1 VEENMAKKVLVEI
14 AIDEGRWDPTWDDG
28 DPDTALQNAV
38 QNYLENCPEWPDY
51 FSSIRALSRPMNMYK
66 IVFIGVQ
73 QDYDYVV
80 VAGAS
85 AEDREEAQR
94 KVPKRPVRSIYQ
106 TYIFEQSGE
115 LAIKTVKDMAQKQG
129 IEVEDLTEVSLNI
142 STQAIGV
149 FMREKL

>member
-1 VEENMAKKVLVEI
+1 MARKVLVEI
-14 AIDEGRWDPTWDDG
+14 TIDEGRWDPTWDDS

-66 IVFIGVQ
+66 IVFIGVEQ
-73 QDYDYVV
+73 EYTSIIVGF
-80 VAGAS
+80 ACP
-85 AEDREEAQR
+85 DRDEAQR
-94 KVPKRPVRSIYQ
+94 KVPKAPVKSIYQ

-115 LAIKTVKDMAQKQG
+115 LAIKTVKDMARKQG
-129 IEVEDLTEVSLNI
+129 IEIEDFTKVSLTV

-149 FMREKL
+149 FMRDRL